1 MKILLYGFKP
11 YKKFKSNI
19 TEEII
24 NKISPRKDLRKVV
37 FPVKFNKE
45 IFLKEVRFYKPDII
59 IGLGQHARGK
69 KIRIERKTIN
79 LKGNK
84 DKGYRAID
92 RKGTKFQ
99 FVNLRLK
106 KDNISRLSYKAG
118 KYVCNFSIYILSKWS
133 RENNVKFAFLHIPKS
148 FNASLAV
155 NFVESKIE
163 KVRLQQN

>member
-37 FPVKFNKE
+37 FPVKFNKR

-59 IGLGQHARGK
+59 IGLGQHPRGK

-79 LKGNK
+79 LRGSK

-106 KDNISRLSYKAG
+106 KDDISRLSYKAG

-133 RENNVKFAFLHIPKS
+133 RENNIKFAFLHIPKS
-148 FNASLAV
+148 FNVSLAV